1 MEDLVKERF
10 SKKKSRINGSVLSGP
25 TKPGLQSWESTVRP
39 SQFSSSVRGR
49 NIYSKFQHIFVA
61 EVHCSQP
68 KEILILHIPCF
79 EGKIPPPPILNLLR
93 FFASFWTLIPQF
105 QWRFYRSILA
115 LSSRRSIQRFPRQ
128 INPPLVPSVSKDF
141 STKSHQNVGQPGG
154 AGQPPK
160 SKSSLPAVLL
170 GSTALAGAA
179 FLAYQSGYLDQF
191 ISKEQQLGDKS
202 PIEVKGTHM
211 RKDVVP
217 IIAPETKK
225 SDDVVPVEQDV
236 AAEIDIDVARIED
249 VPKIITQTEPT
260 AVEDDKKADL
270 RTDLPRQEVEE
281 KTEPSVDFEQKH
293 DTQTSDHQQ
302 DLSSEK
308 GEIPSQVEELSK
320 PIVEDATSVPGENHE
335 AQVPTTVSSE
345 GSHRTVNPESASNEE
360 PNREGEAPVISK
372 ENEIKTLS
380 ADHSAEPVKSEVEL
394 GKGVG
399 APNLLNTYHLKEN
412 TEIIPS
418 TEGPGEEGSTEESAE
433 GYLTKDGK
441 LVMDFLQAIHAA
453 EKRQHELDARV
464 FTGEKRALQEKYEKE
479 LRDSR
484 VRELMR
490 AEEAAMLDK
499 EIKRVKA
506 KAAAAVRAVEE
517 KSEEKLRLELEQ
529 KEAEAETNMKRV
541 QELAKAE
548 LAAAIASEKAAQ
560 IERIAEA
567 NLHGALALED
577 ALSQGLPIQK
587 ELEALGSFLEGT
599 DKDSLVQL
607 VLSTLPEETRHTGT
621 DTVLQLNQKFNA
633 LKGTLRHHIL
643 IPPGGGGILTHAM
656 AQIASWL
663 RLKEVDPSGDG
674 IESVISKVQTLL
686 SEGKLA
692 EAADALQEGVGGSQA
707 EQVASDWV
715 RRAKNRAI
723 TEQALTVL
731 QSYATCISLTR
742 S

>member
-320 PIVEDATSVPGENHE
+320 PIVEDATSVPGENL
-335 AQVPTTVSSE
+335 SSE

>member
-1 MEDLVKERF
+1 MFR
-10 SKKKSRINGSVLSGP
+10 
-25 TKPGLQSWESTVRP
+25 
-39 SQFSSSVRGR
+39 
-49 NIYSKFQHIFVA
+49 
-61 EVHCSQP
+61 
-68 KEILILHIPCF
+68 
-79 EGKIPPPPILNLLR
+79 
-93 FFASFWTLIPQF
+93 
-105 QWRFYRSILA
+105 RSILA

-567 NLHGALALED
+567 NLHINALCMAFFARSEEARQIHSVHKLALGALALED

-621 DTVLQLNQKFNA
+621 DTVLQLNQKFIFVQFNA

>member
-1 MEDLVKERF
+1 
-10 SKKKSRINGSVLSGP
+10 
-25 TKPGLQSWESTVRP
+25 
-39 SQFSSSVRGR
+39 
-49 NIYSKFQHIFVA
+49 
-61 EVHCSQP
+61 
-68 KEILILHIPCF
+68 
-79 EGKIPPPPILNLLR
+79 
-93 FFASFWTLIPQF
+93 
-105 QWRFYRSILA
+105 
-115 LSSRRSIQRFPRQ
+115 
-128 INPPLVPSVSKDF
+128 
-141 STKSHQNVGQPGG
+141 
-154 AGQPPK
+154 
-160 SKSSLPAVLL
+160 
-170 GSTALAGAA
+170 
-179 FLAYQSGYLDQF
+179 
-191 ISKEQQLGDKS
+191 
-202 PIEVKGTHM
+202 M

-217 IIAPETKK
+217 IIGLETKQ
-225 SDDVVPVEQDV
+225 SDYMVPVEQDV
-236 AAEIDIDVARIED
+236 ATKIDVDVAHIEEE
-249 VPKIITQTEPT
+249 PKVLTLTEP
-260 AVEDDKKADL
+260 AAIENDKKADL
-270 RTDLPRQEVEE
+270 QTGLPQQEVE
-281 KTEPSVDFEQKH
+281 KKIDAHVDLELDKA
-293 DTQTSDHQQ
+293 DKKDETQSSDHHQ

-308 GEIPSQVEELSK
+308 GKIPSHAEELSK
-320 PIVEDATSVPGENHE
+320 EIVKDATVAPGENHE
-335 AQVPTTVSSE
+335 PQVSATTSPE
-345 GSHRTVNPESASNEE
+345 GIPGTVIAESASSRE
-360 PNREGEAPVISK
+360 PHK
-372 ENEIKTLS
+372 EVEVSVTPKEDQIKTLS

-394 GKGVG
+394 GKGFG

-412 TEIIPS
+412 TERMPS
-418 TEGPGEEGSTEESAE
+418 TEGPGEEGSTVGLAE
-433 GYLTKDGK
+433 GYITKDGK

-453 EKRQHELDARV
+453 EKRQADVDARV
-464 FTGEKRALQEKYEKE
+464 FTEEKRALQEKYEKE

-499 EIKRVKA
+499 EIKRERA

-517 KSEEKLRLELEQ
+517 KMEEKLRLELEQ
-529 KEAEAETNMKRV
+529 KESEAETKVKRV

-560 IERIAEA
+560 IEKISEA
-567 NLHGALALED
+567 NLHINALCMAFFARSEEARQIHSVHKLALGALALED
-577 ALSQGLPIQK
+577 ALSQGLPIQQ
-587 ELEALGSFLEGT
+587 ELEALGIFLEA